1 VTRVVVAATLVVLI
15 SLGANARSVQTGKPV
30 EYEVKAAFLYNFSKF
45 VKWPAA
51 ALRNRNEFTICV
63 IGRDPF
69 GTSLDMLLAGETVDG
84 KRVVA
89 RRIAGATDTA
99 TCEIAFI
106 SVSEERRLKET
117 LATLARAN
125 TLTVSDIPQFAQRG
139 GMIEFI
145 LSGNKVRF
153 DINLTP
159 AERSGLTLG
168 SDLLRVA
175 ESVKRNPE
183 D

>member
-1 VTRVVVAATLVVLI
+1 MVAAILAALL
-15 SLGANARSVQTGKPV
+15 SPGANARSVQTGKPV

-51 ALRNRNEFTICV
+51 ALRNRAEFTICV

-69 GTSLDMLLAGETVDG
+69 GTPLDMLLAGETVDG

-89 RRIAGATDTA
+89 RRISGSTDTA

-106 SVSEERRLKET
+106 SISEERRLKEI
-117 LATLARAN
+117 LATLAKAN

-159 AERSGLTLG
+159 AEKAGLMLG

-175 ESVKRNPE
+175 VSVKRNPE
-183 D
+183 N

>member
-1 VTRVVVAATLVVLI
+1 MKNAVVAAVLATLIFVPH
-15 SLGANARSVQTGKPV
+15 ARSLQPSLQRPV

-51 ALRNRNEFTICV
+51 PGNRTEFTICV
-63 IGRDPF
+63 LGRDPF
-69 GTSLDMLLAGETVDG
+69 GSLLDMILAGETVEG
-84 KRVVA
+84 RRVVA
-89 RRIAGATDTA
+89 QRMTTAGEAVN
-99 TCEIAFI
+99 CQIVFI
-106 SVSEERRLKET
+106 SLSEEKRLKET
-117 LATLARAN
+117 LATLARST
-125 TLTVSDIPQFAQRG
+125 TLTVSEIPQFAQRG

-159 AERSGLTLG
+159 AERTGLMLG

-175 ESVKRNPE
+175 ASVKRNPG

>member
-1 VTRVVVAATLVVLI
+1 VKKVVVAAILAALL

-51 ALRNRNEFTICV
+51 TLRNRTEFTICV

-84 KRVVA
+84 KKVVA
-89 RRIAGATDTA
+89 RRISGSADTA

-106 SVSEERRLKET
+106 SISEERRLKEI
-117 LATLARAN
+117 LATLAKAN

-153 DINLTP
+153 DINQTP
-159 AERSGLTLG
+159 ADKAGLMLG

-175 ESVKRNPE
+175 VSVKRNPE